1 MEFHTHSSRS
11 PIDRQASLAVLSSG
25 TTWYTGGGKIRFQQ
39 DYAQALLAEVK
50 AMTDAY
56 VAQTRLWRS
65 VGIIVEKVGISI
77 R

>member
-1 MEFHTHSSRS
+1 M
-11 PIDRQASLAVLSSG
+11 SSG

-39 DYAQALLAEVK
+39 DYARALLAEVS

-56 VAQTRLWRS
+56 VAQTRIWRS
-65 VGIIVEKVGISI
+65 VGTIVEKEGISI

>member
-25 TTWYTGGGKIRFQQ
+25 TTWYTCGGKIRFQQ
-39 DYAQALLAEVK
+39 DYARALLAEVK

-56 VAQTRLWRS
+56 LAQTRLWRS
-65 VGIIVEKVGISI
+65 VGTIVEKEGISI